1 MLEWLIERL
10 IKLLPVLGD
19 IANILLAVLAV
30 LAVTKFL
37 DLASFFSDRQKY
49 KKMSEEERDILKAIM
64 SNRIGTLIRKDG
76 DVSQSIRL
84 IPKEEGADVWNSHLS
99 LSGLWYG
106 AALESLNYE
115 GYIRKADREDGKI
128 YSLTPSGKRFIERFA
143 RKLRSHQYPGRVRYA
158 GRVRDDV
165 HHAKM
170 QRLNNQYILGTVH
183 AAIGTEP
190 LGVETDPYANIV
202 CIPPKKQKDGV
213 VAHAYIIAKELP
225 VVNGDT
231 VFVKFEDVPYHI
243 RTYLT
248 PRWAGNRFLG
258 EEEKQVPTAIFT
270 VKDIQQANGNQILV
284 LSPGRLMR
292 EVTTGDK
299 NDKA

>member
-1 MLEWLIERL
+1 MTEWLS
-10 IKLLPVLGD
+10 VLGD
-19 IANILLAVLAV
+19 IANILLAILAV

-37 DLASFFSDRQKY
+37 DLNSFFSDRQKY
-49 KKMSEEERDILKAIM
+49 KKMSEEGRDILKAVM
-64 SNRIGTLIRKDG
+64 SFRTGRLIRQDREMT
-76 DVSQSIRL
+76 QFIRL
-84 IPKEEGADVWNSHLS
+84 VPTGNGANVRISHINV
-99 LSGLWYG
+99 SGHYRF
-106 AALESLNYE
+106 ALEYLVYE
-115 GYIRKADREDGKI
+115 RYLKEGDREDYAEYI
-128 YSLTPSGKRFIERFA
+128 LTSLGEGFIERLSK
-143 RKLRSHQYPGRVRYA
+143 KLCSRQYPGRVRYA

-170 QRLNNQYILGTVH
+170 QRLNTQYILGTVH
-183 AAIGTEP
+183 TAIGAEP
-190 LGVETDPYANIV
+190 LGFETDPYANIV
-202 CIPPKKQKDGV
+202 CIPPTKQKNGV
-213 VAHAYIIAKELP
+213 VAHAYIIAEDLSVAK
-225 VVNGDT
+225 GDT

-243 RTYLT
+243 HTYLT

-284 LSPGRLMR
+284 LSPGRLMM